1 MSSMPEHAWRM
12 WGKSLPCWCLS
23 DMAQIDAWRNHVPNL
38 CQPANNIG
46 MEDLVALPVPR
57 EGVVGIACQASNGP
71 YQLSEHDIPH
81 LGSQSLARELDVIHV
96 CLPQGKSSALFP
108 CAHAIQL
115 AAFPQGLQS
124 VLRKRHCEGQ
134 SARRRQCPST
144 NEAKL
149 SQRHP
154 RHAEI
159 HKAHAEVDPVRR
171 NSPQSVVHLP
181 SLEVGEKHIGLQA
194 PWPMF
199 LCWSSKS
206 MIFVCIPT

>member
-1 MSSMPEHAWRM
+1 MHTSWPYA
-12 WGKSLPCWCLS
+12 
-23 DMAQIDAWRNHVPNL
+23 
-38 CQPANNIG
+38 
-46 MEDLVALPVPR
+46 PR
-57 EGVVGIACQASNGP
+57 GSPYGPQLDIAFLTAVQ
-71 YQLSEHDIPH
+71 
-81 LGSQSLARELDVIHV
+81 VHV

-108 CAHAIQL
+108 SAHAIQP

-171 NSPQSVVHLP
+171 NSPQSDQTGESFLLTGRFRNYSCEVCEFRVSAGETSDSFYWFFLKREVQF
-181 SLEVGEKHIGLQA
+181 SLYHDFTTIRLRGFH
-194 PWPMF
+194 P
-199 LCWSSKS
+199 
-206 MIFVCIPT
+206 